1 MSANF
6 AIAVATD
13 YSANSA
19 IRHGPLGLVCSWSVE
34 LACIRTGGVGLRG
47 GQSVGFRRSDVAA
60 KGIPPVHRYRGAETD
75 AFGSTV
81 IGDRSPLGARV
92 GRVW

>member
-6 AIAVATD
+6 AIAVATN

-19 IRHGPLGLVCSWSVE
+19 ICLGLVCSWSVE

-47 GQSVGFRRSDVAA
+47 VQSVGFRRSDVAA

-92 GRVW
+92 GWVW